1 MTPMLVSSGDGDISS
16 NLAIVLL
23 TLVVNYGPSF
33 YLVRLTTDRESRHL
47 NHADIGK
54 LGRERANIERA
65 SQGKHRARAQPMKGA
80 SHEASSLGVFT

>member
-65 SQGKHRARAQPMKGA
+65 SQGRSRSADERRQSRGI
-80 SHEASSLGVFT
+80 LGVFA